1 MKLAAK
7 SSQVTKYSRY
17 VLWLVIL
24 LTAITTRFFELTN
37 KPIHF
42 DESINGWFV
51 LQMGKVGFYK
61 YDPNNYHGPLY
72 FYILQFFEFLWGRSI
87 ATLRA
92 VPATFGVLSVML
104 FSFGFLRSRLMQGTA
119 LLLVLL
125 SPAFLFFGRSGI
137 HEMPF
142 VFFQMLFALGIL
154 RWGEEQDNKSLDLLL
169 VGLFGMMTL
178 KETFALTIA
187 SFLVGILFL
196 GPKEWRKQLS
206 WQKLRD
212 AWSVGTTALVAF
224 LLIFFVAFFTGF
236 MRNPSGILDFVKAFL
251 PWMKTGMGET
261 GHNKEF
267 LYWVKTLWVAEP
279 LAIIGIVMAFVGL
292 FMRDAP
298 LRLMSAFS
306 LTHLLLYSLIPY
318 KTVWCILSLV
328 WGFYFVLALFIQK
341 VWTDRPQYKWAFVA
355 ILLAVAP
362 LQLRSD
368 YEAVYR
374 VPISF
379 QHPYVYVNSTYEL
392 KNLQELIL
400 AKLEEK
406 PELRSQIIQIGM
418 KEQWPWPWVLRFLSG
433 VRYDL
438 CGRTVQPHA
447 LVYLCDNQDRLTV
460 EAELSERYMRIAIPM
475 RQSKETS
482 LVYLQKNIF
491 DGSYHGDYELV
502 GPEGD
507 IK

>member
-7 SSQVTKYSRY
+7 SSQVTKYSQY

-24 LTAITTRFFELTN
+24 LAVIVTRFFEITN

-72 FYILQFFEFLWGRSI
+72 FYVVQAFEFLWGRSV

-92 VPATFGVLSVML
+92 VPATFGVLSVMIL
-104 FSFGFLRSRLMQGTA
+104 SVGFLRSRVMQWTT
-119 LLLVLL
+119 LLLIMF

-154 RWGEEQDNKSLDLLL
+154 RWGEEQDNKALDLLL
-169 VGLFGMMTL
+169 IGLFGMMTL
-178 KETFALTIA
+178 KETFALTLA
-187 SFLVGILFL
+187 SFVVGILFL
-196 GPKEWRKQLS
+196 GPQEWRRQLS
-206 WQKLRD
+206 WQKLRG
-212 AWSVGTTALVAF
+212 AWSVGTTALLAF
-224 LLIFFVAFFTGF
+224 LVIFFVAFFTGF
-236 MRNPSGILDFVKAFL
+236 LRNPTGIVDFVKAFL
-251 PWMKTGMGET
+251 PWMKTGVGET

-267 LYWVKTLWVAEP
+267 LYWLKTLLVAEP
-279 LAIIGIVMAFVGL
+279 IVILGVVMAFVGL
-292 FMRDAP
+292 FMKESS
-298 LRLMSAFS
+298 LRLMSGFS
-306 LTHLLLYSLIPY
+306 LANLLLYSLIPY
-318 KTVWCILSLV
+318 KTVWCILSIV
-328 WGFYFVLALFIQK
+328 WGFYFVLALFLQK
-341 VWTDRPQYKWAFVA
+341 FWDDMPKFRWG
-355 ILLAVAP
+355 LLAALLLLAP
-362 LQLRSD
+362 LQLRSA
-368 YEAVYR
+368 YESVYR

-392 KNLQELIL
+392 KNLQALIL
-400 AKLEEK
+400 QKLEEK
-406 PELRSQIIQIGM
+406 PELRSEIIQVGM
-418 KEQWPWPWVLRFLSG
+418 KEQWPWPWVLRFLPG

-438 CGRTVQPHA
+438 CGRTIQPNA
-447 LVYLCDNQDRLTV
+447 LVYFCDNQDRLTI
-460 EAELSERYMRIAIPM
+460 EAALSDRYMKIAIPM

-482 LVYLQKNIF
+482 LVYLRKNIF
-491 DGSYHGDYELV
+491 DGSYHGDYELI
-502 GPEGD
+502 GPDGD

>member
-7 SSQVTKYSRY
+7 SSQVTKYSQY

-24 LTAITTRFFELTN
+24 LAAITTRFFEITN

-51 LQMGKVGFYK
+51 LQMGKMGFYK

-72 FYILQFFEFLWGRSI
+72 FYILQFFEFFWGRSVAI
-87 ATLRA
+87 LRA
-92 VPATFGVLSVML
+92 VPATFGVFSVML
-104 FSFGFLRSRLMQGTA
+104 FTFGFLRSRAMLWTTLV
-119 LLLVLL
+119 LLLL

-142 VFFQMLFALGIL
+142 VFFQIVFSLGVL
-154 RWGEEQDNKSLDLLL
+154 RWGEEQDSKSLDLLL
-169 VGLFGMMTL
+169 IGLFGMMTL
-178 KETFALTIA
+178 KETFVLVIA
-187 SFLVGILFL
+187 SFVVGFLFL
-196 GPKEWRKQLS
+196 GRGEWKKQLS
-206 WQKLRD
+206 WQKLRS
-212 AWSVGTTALVAF
+212 AWTITTTALAVF

-236 MRNPSGILDFVKAFL
+236 MRNPAGIVDFVKAFL

-267 LYWVKTLWVAEP
+267 LYWLKTMWTAEP
-279 LAIIGIVMAFVGL
+279 LAIFGVAMAVVGL
-292 FMRDAP
+292 FMKEAP

-306 LTHLLLYSLIPY
+306 LMHLLMYSLIPY

-328 WGFYFVLALFIQK
+328 WGFYFVLGLFMQK
-341 VWTDRPQYKWAFVA
+341 LWQDLPKFKMAF
-355 ILLAVAP
+355 IAVLVVLAP
-362 LQLRSD
+362 LQLRSA
-368 YEAVYR
+368 YESVYR

-379 QHPYVYVNSTYEL
+379 KHPYVYVNSTYEL
-392 KNLQELIL
+392 KSLQTLIVQL
-400 AKLEEK
+400 LEEK
-406 PELRSQIIQIGM
+406 PELRTEIIQIGM
-418 KEQWPWPWVLRFLSG
+418 KEQWPWPWVLRFLPG
-433 VRYDL
+433 VHYDL
-438 CGRTVQPHA
+438 CGRRIHPHA
-447 LVYLCDNQDRLTV
+447 IIYLCDNQDRL
-460 EAELSERYMRIAIPM
+460 EIEGELTDQYMKIVMPM

-482 LVYLQKNIF
+482 LVYLRKNIF
-491 DGSYHGDYELV
+491 DGRYNGDYELV